1 MAINVPIVS
10 QFVPTGIDKA
20 TREFKKL
27 EGTGQKVGFA
37 LQKAFLPAAAA
48 LGALTV
54 AAGASV
60 KAAAEDA
67 AQQEELARQLKATTG
82 ATDERVAANEAFIAS
97 MELAVAVSDAELRPA
112 LGNLVRGTGDLKS
125 AQDLLAISLDVA
137 AATGK
142 DLNAVTEAMAKA
154 AQGEMTALKR
164 LDPSL
169 TAVIASG
176 AEADEV
182 FSALS
187 DTFGGAAAQAADTVQ
202 GRFERMQ
209 IQLDNAA
216 EAIGYALL
224 PIVEALLPALERMAT
239 WVGENT
245 DLILGIGAAVGTFAA
260 AIVAANI
267 AMKAW
272 SVISGITAAMNA
284 VLATSFTVLQVA
296 SGIIIFTALIG
307 VFVVLQQKFD
317 IFGKAVDLLSW
328 YFQQWWNV
336 AGWVIGKV
344 IDGINLL
351 IKAWNKLPL
360 VDDIPE
366 ISKDFLEMGDAA
378 EEGAGAAIPAME
390 DVADV
395 VGSAEGELARFKNQA
410 EQSARMLDSAL
421 IPAVTLTGE
430 YLNTAAWE
438 LKGFY
443 DELDREDAFAR
454 FQENLADVQTELAG
468 LEPGSAEFEQ
478 NMRDAFRAVQELS
491 NTLGYIPAE
500 LEKKLLYRVEIG
512 DIAGAE
518 RLAGLISA
526 SDTYRA
532 TAQDELRFLSGASS
546 SPSGLV
552 RTVNINMAAGAS
564 VSEAL
569 EQAARRNGS
578 IAVPTTG
585 NIRR

>member
-27 EGTGQKVGFA
+27 ETTGQKVGFA

-82 ATDERVAANEAFIAS
+82 ATDDQVAANEAFIAS

-112 LGNLVRGTGDLKS
+112 LGNLVRGTGDLKQ

-176 AEADEV
+176 ADADEV

-187 DTFGGAAAQAADTVQ
+187 ETFGGAAAQAADTVQ

-224 PIVEALLPALERMAT
+224 PIVEALLPALESMAT
-239 WVGENT
+239 WVGQNT
-245 DLILGIGAAVGTFAA
+245 DLIIGIGAAVGSFAA

-272 SVISGITAAMNA
+272 AVVSGITTAING
-284 VLATSFTVLQVA
+284 VLATSFTALQVA
-296 SGIIIFTALIG
+296 SGLIIFTALIG

-317 IFGKAVDLLSW
+317 IFGKAVDALTW
-328 YFQQWWNV
+328 YFQTWWDV
-336 AGWVIGKV
+336 VKWVIGKV
-344 IDGINLL
+344 IDAINLL

-366 ISKDFLEMGDAA
+366 ISKEFLGMGDAA
-378 EEGAGAAIPAME
+378 EAGADAAIPAME
-390 DVADV
+390 DVAYV

-410 EQSARMLDSAL
+410 EQSAQMLESAL
-421 IPAVTLTGE
+421 VPAVTLTGE

-443 DELDREDAFAR
+443 DELDREDAFAK

-500 LEKKLLYRVEIG
+500 LEKKLLYRIEIG

-532 TAQDELRFLSGASS
+532 TAQDELRFLSGASQ

-552 RTVNINMAAGAS
+552 SSTNITVNVQGADPNA
-564 VSEAL
+564 VVDAL
-569 EQAARRNGS
+569 QRYNRNSGP
-578 IAVPTTG
+578 VPV
-585 NIRR
+585 NVR